1 MQMQRVTEP
10 HQPMSV
16 AGVNVAE
23 ASAAA
28 QSASPDCRI
37 IRRTGGETNFGS
49 HNISVATIDAFLAIG
64 DGASAVAA
72 DKRNVFVALPER
84 LLMTSPRHQHG
95 PDFRKFESTH
105 GAGIGR
111 RHAWGS

>member
-28 QSASPDCRI
+28 QSAGPDCRI
-37 IRRTGGETNFGS
+37 IRRAGGETNSGS
-49 HNISVATIDAFLAIG
+49 RNISVATIDAFLAIC
-64 DGASAVAA
+64 DKASAVAA
-72 DKRNVFVALPER
+72 DKRNLFVALPER
-84 LLMTSPRHQHG
+84 LLMTSSRHQHG
-95 PDFRKFESTH
+95 PDFRKFELTN
-105 GAGIGR
+105 GASNGR
-111 RHAWGS
+111 RHAWAS